1 MQWERINFITVLYI
15 LMDYNTMQ
23 QDTYEQDP
31 QDPVE
36 EALQKLYLQML
47 KNKAYMK
54 SVYDN
59 LFDIIVAVFLGTVLV
74 LLSNRFIPVNFMG
87 YQGVQPYLSIGI
99 ALCTTTYVAYKAFVK
114 KSKMR
119 K

>member
-1 MQWERINFITVLYI
+1 MQE
-15 LMDYNTMQ
+15 Q
-23 QDTYEQDP
+23 GQGQDP
-31 QDPVE
+31 IE

-54 SVYDN
+54 SIYDN
-59 LFDIIVAVFLGTVLV
+59 LFDIIVAVFLGTILV
-74 LLSNRFIPVNFMG
+74 LLSNRFVPVNFMG
-87 YQGVQPYLSIGI
+87 YQGVQPYLSISI
-99 ALCTTTYVAYKAFVK
+99 ALLTAGYIAYKAYTK

>member
-15 LMDYNTMQ
+15 PMDYNTMQ
-23 QDTYEQDP
+23 EQGQGQDP
-31 QDPVE
+31 ME
-36 EALQKLYLQML
+36 EALQKLYLQIL

-54 SVYDN
+54 SMYDS
-59 LFDIIVAVFLGTVLV
+59 LFDIIVAVFLGTILV
-74 LLSNRFIPVNFMG
+74 LLSNRFVPVNFMG

-99 ALCTTTYVAYKAFVK
+99 ALATASYVAYKAFVK
-114 KSKMR
+114 KSKLR

>member
-1 MQWERINFITVLYI
+1 
-15 LMDYNTMQ
+15 MDYNTIQ
-23 QDTYEQDP
+23 EQEQDP
-31 QDPVE
+31 ME
-36 EALQKLYLQML
+36 EALRKIYLQIL

-54 SVYDN
+54 STYDS

-74 LLSNRFIPVNFMG
+74 LLSNRFIPINFMG
-87 YQGVQPYLSIGI
+87 YEGVQPYLSIGI
-99 ALCTTTYVAYKAFVK
+99 AVVTGVYLACKAFLK

>member
-1 MQWERINFITVLYI
+1 
-15 LMDYNTMQ
+15 MDYNTMQ
-23 QDTYEQDP
+23 AMQEQSQDP
-31 QDPVE
+31 ME

-47 KNKAYMK
+47 KNKSYMK
-54 SVYDN
+54 TMYDN
-59 LFDIIVAVFLGTVLV
+59 LFDIIIAVFLGTMLV
-74 LLSNRFIPVNFMG
+74 LLSNRFVPVNFMG

-99 ALCTTTYVAYKAFVK
+99 ALMTAAYVAYKAFVK

>member
-15 LMDYNTMQ
+15 RMDYNTMQ
-23 QDTYEQDP
+23 EQGQDP
-31 QDPVE
+31 ME
-36 EALQKLYLQML
+36 EALQKLYLQIL

-54 SVYDN
+54 SMYDS

-74 LLSNRFIPVNFMG
+74 LLSNRFVPVNFMG

-99 ALCTTTYVAYKAFVK
+99 ALATASYVAYKAFVK
-114 KSKMR
+114 KSKLR

>member
-23 QDTYEQDP
+23 EQGQGQDP
-31 QDPVE
+31 QDPME
-36 EALQKLYLQML
+36 EALQKLYMQML

-59 LFDIIVAVFLGTVLV
+59 LFDIIVAVFLGTILV

-99 ALCTTTYVAYKAFVK
+99 ALATASYIAYKAFVK

>member
-1 MQWERINFITVLYI
+1 
-15 LMDYNTMQ
+15 MDYNTMQ
-23 QDTYEQDP
+23 QDP

-54 SVYDN
+54 IMYDN
-59 LFDIIVAVFLGTVLV
+59 LFDIIISVFLGTVLV

-87 YQGVQPYLSIGI
+87 YQGVQPYLSVGI
-99 ALCTTTYVAYKAFVK
+99 ALATAGYLAYKAFVK

>member
-1 MQWERINFITVLYI
+1 
-15 LMDYNTMQ
+15 MDYNTMQ
-23 QDTYEQDP
+23 QPDP
-31 QDPVE
+31 ME

-54 SVYDN
+54 SMYDN
-59 LFDIIVAVFLGTVLV
+59 LFDIIIAVFLGTVLV
-74 LLSNRFIPVNFMG
+74 LLCNRFVPVNFMG

-99 ALCTTTYVAYKAFVK
+99 AVLTAGYVAYKNFLK

>member
-1 MQWERINFITVLYI
+1 
-15 LMDYNTMQ
+15 MDYNTMQ
-23 QDTYEQDP
+23 EQGQGQDP
-31 QDPVE
+31 ME
-36 EALQKLYLQML
+36 EALQKLYLQIL

-54 SVYDN
+54 SMYDS

-74 LLSNRFIPVNFMG
+74 LLSNRFVPVNFMG

-99 ALCTTTYVAYKAFVK
+99 ALATASYVAYKAFVK
-114 KSKMR
+114 KSELR

>member
-1 MQWERINFITVLYI
+1 
-15 LMDYNTMQ
+15 MDYNTMQ

-31 QDPVE
+31 QDPQDPME
-36 EALQKLYLQML
+36 EALQKLYMQML

-99 ALCTTTYVAYKAFVK
+99 ALCTTAYVAYKAFVK

>member
-1 MQWERINFITVLYI
+1 
-15 LMDYNTMQ
+15 MDYNTMQ
-23 QDTYEQDP
+23 QPDP
-31 QDPVE
+31 ME

-54 SVYDN
+54 SMYDN
-59 LFDIIVAVFLGTVLV
+59 LFDIIIAVFLGIVLV
-74 LLSNRFIPVNFMG
+74 LLCNRFVPVNFMG

-99 ALCTTTYVAYKAFVK
+99 AALTAGYVAYKAFLK

>member
-15 LMDYNTMQ
+15 PMDYNTMQ
-23 QDTYEQDP
+23 EQGQGQDP
-31 QDPVE
+31 ME
-36 EALQKLYLQML
+36 EALQKLYLQIL

-54 SVYDN
+54 SMYDS

-74 LLSNRFIPVNFMG
+74 LLSNRFVPVNFMG

-99 ALCTTTYVAYKAFVK
+99 ALATASYVAYKAFVK
-114 KSKMR
+114 KSKLR

>member
-1 MQWERINFITVLYI
+1 M
-15 LMDYNTMQ
+15 
-23 QDTYEQDP
+23 
-31 QDPVE
+31 E

-54 SVYDN
+54 TIYDN
-59 LFDIIVAVFLGTVLV
+59 LFDIIVAVFLGTVLI

-99 ALCTTTYVAYKAFVK
+99 AVATVSYIAYKAFLK